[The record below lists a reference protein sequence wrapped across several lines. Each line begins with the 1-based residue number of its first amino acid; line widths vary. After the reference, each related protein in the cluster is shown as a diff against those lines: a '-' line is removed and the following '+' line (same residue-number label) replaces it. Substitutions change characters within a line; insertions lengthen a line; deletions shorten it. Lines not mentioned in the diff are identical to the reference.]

1 MPNRRSAFAAQNC
14 DLLLVGEAGG
24 CEDVVDR
31 MPFPG
36 DRTVGAQH
44 DLAGADL
51 RHQVPES
58 LGREHQGV
66 EIELVQV
73 LGGLLFQRDT
83 CVAVLRRYEAGV
95 VGARG
100 I

>member
-1 MPNRRSAFAAQNC
+1 MPEVRARVAALQYRTVRSHQASFMPNRRSAFAAQNC

-73 LGGLLFQRDT
+73 L
-83 CVAVLRRYEAGV
+83 
-95 VGARG
+95 
-100 I
+100 